1 LCHAAGLTV
10 GADVSG
16 DMRYAAW
23 VLRETA
29 TGFAPGAQHSYSNAG
44 YKVLGVLLQTLTGQ
58 SYAQTM
64 QERIL
69 RPLHMHHTDPV
80 ITHDTRKRLA
90 QAGAYWY
97 DDRPHHHTHGIVPA
111 TWLETGTADG
121 CLASTVGDMAVYLRM
136 LLNNGRPLLKPESYA
151 LLTGRAMELEK
162 DKSYYGYGLHT
173 QVAEDGRIL
182 IGHGG
187 GMIGYTT
194 IMQADMRLGLGIIVL
209 LTHPGTNGMWPTVWP
224 LLRAAFE
231 EEPLPELPP
240 LPDATII
247 KNGADYVGDYHCGH
261 KTLAITA
268 ESNHLTLHANNDII
282 QLESRGPDHFYAPRP
297 DFDRFLIQ
305 FGRKGEDGAVV
316 ELFYGGDWY
325 VNGRYTGPTDFDIP
339 ADWLAY
345 PGHYRCH
352 NPWYSN
358 FRVVLR
364 KGALWH
370 IWPDGSGSKMV
381 ALGDGR
387 FRFGDADHSPE
398 RLQFDTIVNGEAWR
412 VTWSGNAFYRFF
424 TP

>member
-1 LCHAAGLTV
+1 MSNLAAAWVRLDEHIERHRQAAQTPSMALAITDREKVLHTAVLGHADLAGQLPLTADHLFEIGSVGKSFTAIALLQLVEEGKLDLQAPITHYLPWFAVQSQYEPITVHHLLCHAAGLTV

-162 DKSYYGYGLHT
+162 DTSYYGYGLHT

-194 IMQADMRLGLGIIVL
+194 IMQADTRLGLGIIVL
-209 LTHPGTNGMWPTVWP
+209 MTHPGTNGMWPTVWP
-224 LLRAAFE
+224 LLRAAFD

-247 KNGADYVGDYHCGH
+247 KNGADYVGDYHCG
-261 KTLAITA
+261 
-268 ESNHLTLHANNDII
+268 
-282 QLESRGPDHFYAPRP
+282 PR
-297 DFDRFLIQ
+297 RRL
-305 FGRKGEDGAVV
+305 R
-316 ELFYGGDWY
+316 
-325 VNGRYTGPTDFDIP
+325 
-339 ADWLAY
+339 
-345 PGHYRCH
+345 RCRRTSSATH
-352 NPWYSN
+352 
-358 FRVVLR
+358 R
-364 KGALWH
+364 
-370 IWPDGSGSKMV
+370 
-381 ALGDGR
+381 
-387 FRFGDADHSPE
+387 DHSQSSRARYSDRRIP
-398 RLQFDTIVNGEAWR
+398 L
-412 VTWSGNAFYRFF
+412 
-424 TP
+424 